1 MRWRH
6 SFLATFAL
14 LLGLLPFHSSAQGL
28 DSGSG
33 FVRGESGP
41 WGSLE
46 FRATY
51 LEAPEELSRLLP
63 LPSQQVE
70 WLFRDVEGEQVDIWL
85 TQCGF
90 PLELYPRM
98 IEQEWI
104 YGRGEDVVIYPPKE
118 LVLEMAPETR
128 RRLYSLLGQ
137 WKENY
142 FYYKPV
148 VIQDV
153 NLSRWFQ
160 GSGLSASLLQRIA
173 QLMYTE
179 GDTMLFSDVALLLN
193 YVQHG
198 EEERKLAK
206 ALTRCRNLEVRLR
219 LGDESDMESMQRY
232 WSAHGWNH
240 AVEPVLE
247 ALMRSVSEQ
256 EQVLDVI
263 HLLPQFARNRV
274 GRYPTIEDG
283 LSGRLPDGFWSAL
296 NFFKTISVDLYRDS
310 VGLDGYLRSKYQQVD
325 GPFQLGD
332 VLLLVDAEDR
342 EAYHACNYVAADIV
356 FTKNHADALTPWT
369 LMTIDDLMDH
379 HQRGKPS
386 FISAWRRN
394 AE

>member
-6 SFLATFAL
+6 L
-14 LLGLLPFHSSAQGL
+14 LLAVFAFSLGIWPCRLLAQDGE
-28 DSGSG
+28 SGPG

-41 WGSLE
+41 WGTIE

-70 WLFRDVEGEQVDIWL
+70 WLFRDVEGEQVDVWL
-85 TQCGF
+85 AQCGF
-90 PLELYPRM
+90 PPELYPRM
-98 IEQEWI
+98 IEEKWI
-104 YGRGEDVVIYPPKE
+104 YGRGEDVVIYPPQE
-118 LVLEMAPETR
+118 FVLEMASESR

-148 VIQDV
+148 VIQDA
-153 NLSRWFQ
+153 NLTRWFQ
-160 GSGLSASLLQRIA
+160 GSGLSDSLLQRIA
-173 QLMYTE
+173 QLMYIE
-179 GDTMLFSDVALLLN
+179 GDTMLFSDVAVILN
-193 YVQHG
+193 YVRDG
-198 EEERKLAK
+198 DEERNLAK

-219 LGDESDMESMQRY
+219 LGEGADMESMQRY
-232 WSAHGWNH
+232 WSANGLNH
-240 AVEPVLE
+240 AVIPVLE
-247 ALMRSVSEQ
+247 ALGRSVSEQ
-256 EQVLDVI
+256 EQALDVI

-274 GRYPTIEDG
+274 GRYPTMEDG
-283 LSGRLPDGFWSAL
+283 LSGRLPDGFWTAL
-296 NFFKTISVDLYRDS
+296 NFFRSIPVDLYRDS
-310 VGLDGYLRSKYQQVD
+310 VGLNGFLRGKYEQVD

-342 EAYHACNYVAADIV
+342 QAYHACNYVAADIV
-356 FTKNHADALTPWT
+356 FTKNQADALTPWT

-379 HQRGKPS
+379 QQRSKPS
-386 FISAWRRN
+386 FISAWRRK